1 MQKTK
6 LKILVADLER
16 AIAELKSE
24 IYSDTKAYRIDSDT
38 PRSYLDTNDDAG
50 ELDYWLGNPQ

>member
-1 MQKTK
+1 MRKQN

-24 IYSDTKAYRIDSDT
+24 IYSDRGAYVLHSDGT
-38 PRSYLDTNDDAG
+38 RSYPEIDDDDG
-50 ELDYWLGNPQ
+50 ECD